1 MNIYLNGQAIDT
13 QSLNLAD
20 LLLEHDMDASV
31 VATAIDGDFVPR
43 SQYHCTPLMSGQ
55 KIEVLAPMQGG

>member
-43 SQYHCTPLMSGQ
+43 SQYHCTPLM
-55 KIEVLAPMQGG
+55 